1 MGESWVVGKKVVIAH
16 YAVAVVG
23 PWGLLSFFG
32 LAVAVLWAVDRWMAV
47 LGPWP
52 DEGAKG
58 DGTAP
63 RVLLAALSTLAVVG
77 AWYGLAFVAIP
88 SGA

>member
-1 MGESWVVGKKVVIAH
+1 MIAH

-23 PWGLLSFFG
+23 PWGLLSLLG

-47 LGPWP
+47 LGAWP

-58 DGTAP
+58 DGRP
-63 RVLLAALSTLAVVG
+63 LRVLIAALSTLAVVG
-77 AWYGLAFVAIP
+77 AWYVLAFVAIP

>member
-1 MGESWVVGKKVVIAH
+1 MIAH

-23 PWGLLSFFG
+23 PWGLLSLLG

-47 LGPWP
+47 LGAWP

-63 RVLLAALSTLAVVG
+63 RVLLAALPSGAAVG
-77 AWYGLAFVAIP
+77 AWCVLAFVAIP